1 MPVGQAYVLWRSAVI
16 PEKFIVGE
24 GPPLPSFSYNDDGGD
39 DDSVRTVRIHTI
51 VIITIIIGICSAPI
65 YIAYKTL

>member
-1 MPVGQAYVLWRSAVI
+1 MCSEDLLLYPKNLLSGRD
-16 PEKFIVGE
+16 PHF
-24 GPPLPSFSYNDDGGD
+24 PHFRTMNDDGGD
-39 DDSVRTVRIHTI
+39 DDSVRTVHIHTI

>member
-1 MPVGQAYVLWRSAVI
+1 MCSEDLLLYPKNLLSGRDPHA
-16 PEKFIVGE
+16 
-24 GPPLPSFSYNDDGGD
+24 LPSFSYNDDGGD
-39 DDSVRTVRIHTI
+39 DDSVRTVHIHTI